1 VNERREGLC
10 LGLIGGLGVGA
21 TVHYYQELV
30 KAHAARAFV
39 PNIVI
44 LHADVN
50 YVLKLAAAGEAAR
63 MAAYFSSVI
72 RRLSGAGAQIAA
84 IPAMTPHLCAPELIE
99 SSPIPLV
106 SLVDEILRE
115 VASKGLKRVALF
127 GTRFTIE
134 TGMFGQFSG
143 VDLVTP
149 KADEVDFIHGT
160 YLQIVAAGSGTDQQY
175 QGLRQVAHTL
185 IERDGVEAIVL
196 AGTELSLIF
205 NHANM
210 DFPHID
216 GARLHLDAIMRRLFS
231 ESA

>member
-1 VNERREGLC
+1 MNERREGLC

-30 KAHAARAFV
+30 KAHAARACV
-39 PNIVI
+39 PNLVIV
-44 LHADVN
+44 HADVN
-50 YVLKLAAAGEAAR
+50 YVLKLAAAGEAAP
-63 MAAYFSSVI
+63 MAAYFSTVI
-72 RRLSGAGAQIAA
+72 GRLSAAGAQIAA
-84 IPAMTPHLCAPELIE
+84 IPAMTPHLCAPELME

-115 VASKGLKRVALF
+115 IASKGLKRIALF

-134 TGMFGQFSG
+134 TGMFGQLSG
-143 VDLVTP
+143 VDVVTP
-149 KADEVDFIHGT
+149 KADEIDFIHGT
-160 YLQIVAAGSGTDQQY
+160 YLQIVAAGSSTDQQY

-185 IERDGVEAIVL
+185 IERDSVEAIVL

-205 NHANM
+205 NQANM
-210 DFPHID
+210 DFPHVD

>member
-30 KAHAARAFV
+30 KAHAARASV
-39 PNIVI
+39 PNLII

-50 YVLKLAAAGEAAR
+50 YVLRLAAAGETDQ
-63 MAAYFSSVI
+63 MAAYFSNLI
-72 RRLSGAGAQIAA
+72 RRLSAAGAQIAA
-84 IPAMTPHLCAPELIE
+84 IPAMTPHICAPQLIE
-99 SSPIPLV
+99 SLPIPLV

-115 VASKGLKRVALF
+115 VANRGLKRVALF

-134 TGMFGQFSG
+134 TEMFGQLSG
-143 VDLVTP
+143 VDVVTP
-149 KADEVDFIHGT
+149 KADEIDFIHGA
-160 YLQIVAAGSGTDQQY
+160 YLQIVAAGSGTDRLY
-175 QGLRQVAHTL
+175 QGLRHVAHRL
-185 IERDGVEAIVL
+185 IERDDVEAIVL

-205 NHANM
+205 NQGNM